1 MDRADHRVSTLR
13 SAIELKQ
20 VFDRL
25 QTAEQSGMSPAELR
39 KLEEQAAEQGMRTM
53 WKVSTVEVGADDR
66 ASNWKWRA
74 WCERR
79 RKRCSRNRVCLGKSS
94 K

>member
-1 MDRADHRVSTLR
+1 VSTLR

-25 QTAEQSGMSPAELR
+25 QAAEHSGMTPAELR

-53 WKVSTVEVGADDR
+53 WKVRHHNR
-66 ASNWKWRA
+66 AAR
-74 WCERR
+74 
-79 RKRCSRNRVCLGKSS
+79 LIIKSGIRLI
-94 K
+94 